1 MGFRR
6 GLPSG
11 AIQLMLTGSWIVVQ
25 PATPNEASQSQLQL
39 VINLKTH
46 ATPRILSAS
55 RLIGSEH
62 GYRAGLAVL
71 VGPDWLCRLIVLEI
85 AAK

>member
-1 MGFRR
+1 
-6 GLPSG
+6 
-11 AIQLMLTGSWIVVQ
+11 MLNGSWIVVQ
-25 PATPNEASQSQLQL
+25 PATPNELSQSQFQL
-39 VINLKTH
+39 IVNLKTH

-71 VGPDWLCRLIVLEI
+71 VGPDWLCRLALLDV